1 MKVLRVLDDVL
12 SGARRRTAMTAAA
25 SGPVGETARADNEIG
40 LLGLDESELTTPVR
54 GALTML
60 LSEIDDLRQEV
71 VRLKARLDEAE
82 LLADRDSLTPLL
94 NRRAFLR
101 EMRRMAAFAHR
112 YGSSISLVYFD
123 IDGFKAINDQFGHA
137 AGDVALQAVARRLVA
152 NVRESDLVGRLGGDE
167 FAVILAQMGLPAAET
182 KAAALAAAVFA
193 EPVRR
198 GDWLASIK
206 VSYGVR
212 QIEPDTDVE
221 QVLALADA
229 AMYAQKRS
237 G

>member
-1 MKVLRVLDDVL
+1 LTSV
-12 SGARRRTAMTAAA
+12 RRRTAVTAGA
-25 SGPVGETARADNEIG
+25 SDPVDEAVQAGDEMG

-54 GALTML
+54 GVLTTL
-60 LSEIDDLRQEV
+60 LSEIDELRQEV
-71 VRLKARLDEAE
+71 GRLTARLDEAE

-112 YGSSISLVYFD
+112 YGSSISLIYFD

-137 AGDVALQAVARRLVA
+137 AGDLALQAVARRLLA
-152 NVRESDLVGRLGGDE
+152 NVRDSDLVGRLGGDE
-167 FAVILAQMGLPAAET
+167 FAVILAQAGLGAALA
-182 KAAALAAAVFA
+182 KAAALADAVSA

-198 GDWLASIK
+198 GDWMASIK

-212 QIEPDTDVE
+212 QIEPDIDVE